1 MPPRTRR
8 DRVDTCAGGRS
19 DRLPISRRSGVFSE
33 QWALAPSAI
42 SLGLAPRHPTEAD
55 RVPLRARVEE
65 LISDGMLPEDCV
77 YVGQGHHSHRLKR
90 TKWASPFTPGQDVPL
105 DEWLRRYVQW
115 VMETL
120 SHCLHELQGVTLV
133 CDCQHGGPCEADM
146 LAGMVFDVR
155 PQAPAPLDRAV
166 LTARSAKP
174 QRQVRLLRQRD
185 HSMFPQAC

>member
-1 MPPRTRR
+1 M
-8 DRVDTCAGGRS
+8 DTCAGGRS

-33 QWALAPSAI
+33 QWALAPLAI

-120 SHCLHELQGVTLV
+120 SRCLHELQGVTLV
-133 CDCQHGGPCEADM
+133 CVTASTEVRVKQPCW
-146 LAGMVFDVR
+146 
-155 PQAPAPLDRAV
+155 QAWCLMFV
-166 LTARSAKP
+166 HKHL
-174 QRQVRLLRQRD
+174 RLWTGQ
-185 HSMFPQAC
+185 S